1 MCRYSGRN
9 GRKLGLKHIKA
20 TEETQRRNEKVP
32 QKASRGLNFKKH
44 VENIKK
50 VKKKKKKGFILNTYM
65 PHLLAGAG
73 NKVLLQLKA
82 SCRRGS
88 EAAVTRINIF
98 LPVPLLIH
106 SA

>member
-20 TEETQRRNEKVP
+20 TEETQRRNENAP

-50 VKKKKKKGFILNTYM
+50 VKKKKKKALF
-65 PHLLAGAG
+65 
-73 NKVLLQLKA
+73 
-82 SCRRGS
+82 
-88 EAAVTRINIF
+88 
-98 LPVPLLIH
+98 
-106 SA
+106 